1 MTTPTDIALAPPD
14 KQSADLRIAEPV
26 ERTVGY
32 AIVGLGQLAV
42 EEILPAFASAKLS
55 RIVALV
61 SGHRDKAETL
71 ARTYGVGEDAIYD
84 YGTFDS
90 IADNPEIDAVY
101 VVLPNAMHAE
111 FTIRAFQAGKHV
123 LCEKPMA
130 ASSAECRQMIA
141 AAERAERKLMIAY
154 RLQYEPLNRKAVTLC
169 RNGDLGAVRT
179 FSSSN
184 CQMTKA
190 PNIRLSAALAGGPVQ
205 DIGIYSIN
213 TARACIGEEPVSVT
227 AVARQPLDNPQFREV
242 PASVSFTLEFPS
254 GAIAHCD
261 FSFEA
266 ETSRHY
272 RVNCEKGVVTMD
284 PAFAYRGL
292 RLIVKEGEEADG
304 TARNAEFMLAQPNQ
318 FAAEIDHFS
327 DCILNGRALRSP
339 GEEGLA
345 DMHVIE
351 AIARAFQSGQR
362 ESVDGP

>member
-1 MTTPTDIALAPPD
+1 MTSSTDIALAPPD
-14 KQSADLRIAEPV
+14 KQSANLRIAEPI

-32 AIVGLGQLAV
+32 AIIGLGQLAV
-42 EEILPAFASAKLS
+42 EEILPAFASTKLS

-71 ARTYGVGEDAIYD
+71 ARTYGVGEGAIYD
-84 YGTFDS
+84 YGTFDR

-101 VVLPNAMHAE
+101 IVLPNAMHAE

-130 ASSAECRQMIA
+130 TDSTECRQMIA
-141 AAERAERKLMIAY
+141 AAQQAERKLMIAY
-154 RLQYEPLNRKAVTLC
+154 RLHYELLNCKAVELC

-213 TARACIGEEPVSVT
+213 AARSCIGEEPVSVT
-227 AVARQPLDNPQFREV
+227 AVARQPLNEPQFREV

-254 GAIAHCD
+254 GSIAHCD
-261 FSFEA
+261 CSFEA
-266 ETSRHY
+266 ATSRHY
-272 RVNCEKGVVTMD
+272 RVNCEKGVISMD

-292 RLIVKEGEEADG
+292 RLTVNEGADG
-304 TARNAEFMLAQPNQ
+304 AARNAEIVLAQPNQ

-327 DCILNGRALRSP
+327 DCILNGRAPRSP

-345 DMHVIE
+345 DIRVIE
-351 AIARAFQSGQR
+351 AITRAIQSGHR
-362 ESVDGP
+362 ESVLGS